1 MSDAARLA
9 GEAAMSRASEDA
21 KSPATPEPADAR
33 EGEER
38 GV

>member
-9 GEAAMSRASEDA
+9 GEAAMSRASGDA
-21 KSPATPEPADAR
+21 ISPATPEPADAR

-38 GV
+38 